1 MITVFFDFETGGI
14 RDDSPSIQLAAIAV
28 NQEFR
33 ELGSFEQKIA
43 FDEAAADPQAL
54 AINHYDRDKWTQA
67 KPPAEVARLFAQWLR
82 PFSCVEKISRQGT
95 PYSVARL
102 AGHNAAVFD
111 GPRLRRMFEEAR
123 MFCPVELHV
132 RDTLQRALWWFD
144 DNGIEPASFRLTELC
159 KHFRIPVDGAHDAL
173 TDVRLAIAVSKAMN
187 GGGQGL

>member
-14 RDDSPSIQLAAIAV
+14 RDDQPNTQLGAIAV
-28 NQEFR
+28 DQNFR
-33 ELGSFEQKIA
+33 ELASFEEKIQ

-54 AINHYDRDKWTQA
+54 AINHYDRARWTDA

-111 GPRLRRMFEEAR
+111 GPRLRRMFAEAQL
-123 MFCPVELHV
+123 FCPTELHI
-132 RDTLQRALWWFD
+132 RDTLQRALWFFD
-144 DNGIEPASFRLTELC
+144 DHGIEPASFRLTELC
-159 KHFRIPVDGAHDAL
+159 KHFGIPGDGAHDAL
-173 TDVRLAIAVSKAMN
+173 ADVRLAIAVARAMR
-187 GGGQGL
+187 QP